1 MIKAEL
7 YKSTKELFRDD
18 ASEVGNDLLNTA
30 EAALAEEKKEEIIQL
45 AKKSPSLTPFDE
57 EEQNVKEQEE
67 IFEEKFIEEIPED
80 TETDIFGQ
88 RSFN

>member
-18 ASEVGNDLLNTA
+18 ASEVGNELMNTADAALA
-30 EAALAEEKKEEIIQL
+30 EAALEKKEVIQL
-45 AKKSPSLTPFDE
+45 TKSSPSLTPYDE
-57 EEQNVKEQEE
+57 EEQNVRKTADMYEE
-67 IFEEKFIEEIPED
+67 RFIEEIPED

-88 RSFN
+88 RS